1 MVDLLACKPQIWLN
15 AITEWQKYSLIGSM
29 KNGFAS
35 EIFVAVIDKCSFL
48 IKSLILKAKESK
60 LIAFNLKFLHYDW

>member
-1 MVDLLACKPQIWLN
+1 MMNWLVCKPQICLN

-35 EIFVAVIDKCSFL
+35 EIFVVVIDKCSFL
-48 IKSLILKAKESK
+48 LRA
-60 LIAFNLKFLHYDW
+60 